1 MSLSSVASRVSVTVA
16 LAAFA
21 LTCAL
26 SLLAEV
32 EALHAM
38 LRGIAA
44 FAGVYWLARWSAGVL
59 EALGG

>member
-1 MSLSSVASRVSVTVA
+1 VTVA